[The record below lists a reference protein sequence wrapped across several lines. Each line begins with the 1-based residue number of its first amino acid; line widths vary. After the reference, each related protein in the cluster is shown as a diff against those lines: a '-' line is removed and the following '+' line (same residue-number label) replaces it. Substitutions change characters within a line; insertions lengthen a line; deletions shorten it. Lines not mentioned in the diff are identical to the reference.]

1 MKLLNAF
8 LVLCVLV
15 AGFFAYSLEH
25 QTRGLERKISKLER
39 QIVEEREAIKFAKA
53 EWSSL
58 IRPDRLQE
66 IAEQTLD
73 VVPMKATQLIT
84 ADEIKD
90 RVPAEPIIKLETE
103 NADPI
108 GDIIEKMR

>member
-25 QTRGLERKISKLER
+25 QTRGLERKITKLER
-39 QIVEEREAIKFAKA
+39 KILEEREAIKFAKA

-66 IAEQTLD
+66 LAEQTLD

-84 ADEIKD
+84 MDEIKD
-90 RVPAEPIIKLETE
+90 KVPAEPIIKLETQ
-103 NADPI
+103 NTDPI

>member
-8 LVLCVLV
+8 LVICVLV

-25 QTRGLERKISKLER
+25 QTRGIERKISKLEKK
-39 QIVEEREAIKFAKA
+39 IEDEREAIKFAKA

-58 IRPDRLQE
+58 IRPARLQE
-66 IAEQTLD
+66 LAEQTLD
-73 VVPMKATQLIT
+73 VVPMKATQLIKIEDIAT
-84 ADEIKD
+84 
-90 RVPAEPIIKLETE
+90 RVPAEPIIKLEE
-103 NADPI
+103 GNADPI

>member
-8 LVLCVLV
+8 LVMCVLI

-25 QTRGLERKISKLER
+25 QTRGMERKVTKLEKA
-39 QIVEEREAIKFAKA
+39 IDAEREAIKFAKA

-58 IRPDRLQE
+58 IRPARLQE
-66 IAEQTLD
+66 LAEQTLD
-73 VVPMKATQLIT
+73 VVPMKATQMIT
-84 ADEIKD
+84 IEEIAT
-90 RVPAEPIIKLETE
+90 RVPAEPIVKLEE
-103 NADPI
+103 NNADPI